1 MYCDPR
7 HLFGCGFIA
16 AAVPGL
22 KLVIGIFA
30 ILALLDQLL
39 QRVCV
44 RLADNLCVCARVRE
58 CVSVSVSFN
67 LESVWN
73 VERGGERRVGRGGGG
88 RESQVCV
95 CVCVCVFVCLCVCV
109 CVSAGVRVFE
119 RERECTSRPW

>member
-1 MYCDPR
+1 MYSDAR
-7 HLFGCGFIA
+7 YLFGSGYIG

-44 RLADNLCVCARVRE
+44 RLADNLCVRTRARE
-58 CVSVSVSFN
+58 CVNVSYN

-73 VERGGERRVGRGGGG
+73 VERGRERRVGGE
-88 RESQVCV
+88 RESSVCA
-95 CVCVCVFVCLCVCV
+95 CVRACMRACAFVH
-109 CVSAGVRVFE
+109 VSASVPRGPCE
-119 RERECTSRPW
+119 NHPWSHRRLRAGR

>member
-1 MYCDPR
+1 MYSDAR
-7 HLFGCGFIA
+7 YLFGSGYIG

-44 RLADNLCVCARVRE
+44 RLADNLCVRARARE
-58 CVSVSVSFN
+58 CVNVSYN

-73 VERGGERRVGRGGGG
+73 VERGGERERVK
-88 RESQVCV
+88 
-95 CVCVCVFVCLCVCV
+95 CVFVCACVYACV
-109 CVSAGVRVFE
+109 FVCA